1 MISMKYTCTIPC
13 FDLEQTALSGQCFR
27 LMPGKEPGLWSVI
40 SQGKLLSIRQNDSQF
55 TFECEEGSLE
65 YWLSYFDV
73 STDYQAMIDSIDP
86 DDTYLLSAAKAGAG
100 IRILRQDPW
109 EMIITFVIS
118 QQKTI
123 PAIRSLVEALCRNYG
138 THMERTLNASSK
150 LSEAG
155 PSPFA
160 FPAPEQLSRASLDD
174 LLALKL
180 GYRAKSARTHWKEA

>member
-1 MISMKYTCTIPC
+1 
-13 FDLEQTALSGQCFR
+13 
-27 LMPGKEPGLWSVI
+27 MPGKEPGLWSVI

-100 IRILRQDPW
+100 LRTSPVRSHG

-138 THMERTLNASSK
+138 THIERTLPASSK

-155 PSPFA
+155 SSPLC
-160 FPAPEQLSRASLDD
+160 LSYAGTVKPRLI
-174 LLALKL
+174 
-180 GYRAKSARTHWKEA
+180 G

>member
-1 MISMKYTCTIPC
+1 MKYTCTIPC

-138 THMERTLNASSK
+138 THIERTLPASSK

-155 PSPFA
+155 SSPFA
-160 FPAPEQLSRASLDD
+160 FPTPEQ
-174 LLALKL
+174 
-180 GYRAKSARTHWKEA
+180 

>member
-1 MISMKYTCTIPC
+1 MKYTCTIPC

-118 QQKTI
+118 QQ
-123 PAIRSLVEALCRNYG
+123 
-138 THMERTLNASSK
+138 
-150 LSEAG
+150 
-155 PSPFA
+155 
-160 FPAPEQLSRASLDD
+160 
-174 LLALKL
+174 
-180 GYRAKSARTHWKEA
+180 